1 MEASAN
7 LEKFHA
13 LTSEQQ
19 GQIEQAV
26 SDGTAGKELQEA
38 LSDSKPERAGALS
51 QITIDNDVENESAD
65 GKEDATT
72 SYRSSYS
79 VKQEIFGITIT
90 KLSKSFIYQVQGG
103 SVVATKSCVAS
114 CANFNIAVALS
125 EDTSR
130 WTQGFHGICET
141 AWCGNILFRG
151 FGVRFDKIQH
161 LEGDARGVY
170 SK

>member
-38 LSDSKPERAGALS
+38 LSDSKPEWAGALS

-72 SYRSSYS
+72 SYRS
-79 VKQEIFGITIT
+79 
-90 KLSKSFIYQVQGG
+90 
-103 SVVATKSCVAS
+103 
-114 CANFNIAVALS
+114 
-125 EDTSR
+125 
-130 WTQGFHGICET
+130 W
-141 AWCGNILFRG
+141 
-151 FGVRFDKIQH
+151 
-161 LEGDARGVY
+161 
-170 SK
+170 